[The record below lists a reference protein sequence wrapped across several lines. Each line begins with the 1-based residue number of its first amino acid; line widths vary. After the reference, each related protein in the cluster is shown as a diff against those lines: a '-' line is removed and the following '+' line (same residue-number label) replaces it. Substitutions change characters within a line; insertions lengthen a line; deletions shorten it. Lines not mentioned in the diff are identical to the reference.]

1 MTTEERFER
10 IEHVTA
16 GLAEERRK
24 DREEFRALWRDTQR
38 QLNELTGKLAD
49 LGDRIAEIAEE
60 SRAADN
66 RLAARIEET
75 DKRLGHRIET
85 MVSAMGEFIASQN
98 RIHPM
103 A

>member
-10 IEHVTA
+10 IERLTA

-24 DREEFRALWRDTQR
+24 DREESRNLWRDTQR

-49 LGDRIAEIAEE
+49 LSDRVAQIADE
-60 SRAADN
+60 SSAADR

-75 DKRLGHRIET
+75 DKRLGERIET
-85 MVSAMGEFIASQN
+85 MISAMGGYI
-98 RIHPM
+98 RDHPP